1 MLWLFFYFV
10 LFFLKSIG
18 AIDLWFMIVVSSC
31 YSQQSKVKQAVGM
44 LKPQLTHESPVTAI
58 AAVQE
63 LEELA
68 AMDLSAPLREEVQHP
83 TEQN

>member
-1 MLWLFFYFV
+1 MAEFLFPLIELLSYEVV
-10 LFFLKSIG
+10 LCSNHVIL
-18 AIDLWFMIVVSSC
+18 
-31 YSQQSKVKQAVGM
+31 QQAKVKQAVGM

-68 AMDLSAPLREEVQHP
+68 TLDINAPIREEVQQP
-83 TEQN
+83 VQQI

>member
-1 MLWLFFYFV
+1 
-10 LFFLKSIG
+10 
-18 AIDLWFMIVVSSC
+18 MICVGVC
-31 YSQQSKVKQAVGM
+31 EVIMWILQQSKVKQAVGM

-68 AMDLSAPLREEVQHP
+68 TLDMSAPLREEVQQP
-83 TEQN
+83 VQPI